1 MARLLA
7 ADVHRA
13 IDGRWRETLVDFG
26 IDPSC
31 LSGKH
36 SPCPV
41 CGGTDRFRFDD
52 KDRRGTWICSQ
63 ACNDGRKAGD
73 GMTLVQKFNN
83 WSFVETLN
91 AFAGY
96 LGFEGR
102 AVDRKAPPAPTPRPV
117 EVAVATQRVKDLLS
131 TMTAPDMVA
140 DVVTYLTGRN
150 VWPLP
155 NECALYAHVGVEY
168 RRQSLAKSWVSEGV
182 FPCLIAPVKDLYGE
196 TVTLHA
202 TYLENGAKL
211 VRIDSDGTEL
221 PARKI
226 FSPMTGRVGCA
237 VRLQPIDGTT
247 LGIAEG
253 IETALSAHRIHGLP
267 VWSCLN
273 TSLLA
278 SFVPPPGIHRVV
290 VFADHDVPGMKAAWE
305 LGKHLEGRCTVDIEL
320 PPKGDWNDYARSAA

>member
-102 AVDRKAPPAPTPRPV
+102 AVDRKAPPAPVQRPV
-117 EVAVATQRVKDLLS
+117 EVAVVTQRVKDLLS
-131 TMTAPDMVA
+131 TMTAPDMVG

-155 NECALYAHVGVEY
+155 EPCGLYAHVGLEY
-168 RRQSLAKSWVSEGV
+168 RRQSVSKSWVSEGV
-182 FPCLIAPVKDLYGE
+182 FPCIVAPVKDVHGE
-196 TVTLHA
+196 TVTAHV
-202 TYLENGAKL
+202 TYLEAGDKL
-211 VRIDSDGTEL
+211 VRIDSDGVVQ

-226 FSPMTGRVGCA
+226 LSPLTGRVGCA
-237 VRLQPIDGTT
+237 VRLMPHGDV
-247 LGIAEG
+247 LGVAEG

-273 TSLLA
+273 TALLA
-278 SFVPPPGIHRVV
+278 KFVPPPGVRRVV
-290 VFADHDVPGMKAAWE
+290 IFADKDVAGLEAAIELKAQ
-305 LGKHLEGRCTVDIEL
+305 LDGRCNVDIEVA
-320 PPKGDWNDYARSAA
+320 PKGDWNDIARSAA